1 MRATPFAPRAV
12 LLQQNQSPPPVGAPA
27 PGANTCPPHS
37 HRGGAPTTKPNPTPT
52 RRGTRPGCE
61 CVPDP
66 FAPRAVLLQPNQT
79 QLRPVGAPAPGA
91 NACPPVRTE
100 AVLLRGPLQPNR
112 IPMRIIPH
120 RFHQPR
126 PDRVGYDISG
136 QRLEVILPAHCPIM
150 KTPLPYAPPDSPRT
164 NTPHP
169 PHHSAE
175 GLVIQLHQPMEMIRH
190 HDIAP
195 GLNTV
200 LQRLH
205 TQGIDQNPGIVQVG
219 ENRFAFLGN
228 GGNEVQPAS
237 LGHAPKTQ
245 TVGLVGCL

>member
-1 MRATPFAPRAV
+1 
-12 LLQQNQSPPPVGAPA
+12 
-27 PGANTCPPHS
+27 
-37 HRGGAPTTKPNPTPT
+37 KPIPTPP
-52 RRGTRPGCE
+52 RRST
-61 CVPDP
+61 
-66 FAPRAVLLQPNQT
+66 
-79 QLRPVGAPAPGA
+79 
-91 NACPPVRTE
+91 
-100 AVLLRGPLQPNR
+100 
-112 IPMRIIPH
+112 
-120 RFHQPR
+120 R

-136 QRLEVILPAHCPIM
+136 QRLEAILPAHRPIM
-150 KTPLPYAPPDSPRT
+150 KTPLPYTPPDLPRT

-175 GLVIQLHQPMEMIRH
+175 RLIIQLPQPMEMIRH

-219 ENRFAFLGN
+219 ENRLAILGN

-237 LGHAPKTQ
+237 LG
-245 TVGLVGCL
+245 

>member
-1 MRATPFAPRAV
+1 MRAHPFR
-12 LLQQNQSPPPVGAPA
+12 
-27 PGANTCPPHS
+27 TE
-37 HRGGAPTTKPNPTPT
+37 GGAPTTKPIPTPT
-52 RRGTRPGCE
+52 RRSTRPGCE
-61 CVPDP
+61 CVLIS
-66 FAPRAVLLQPNQT
+66 FAPRAVLLQPSRT
-79 QLRPVGAPAPGA
+79 HLRPVGVPAPGA

-100 AVLLRGPLQPNR
+100 AVLLWGPLQPNR
-112 IPMRIIPH
+112 ISMRIILH
-120 RFHQPR
+120 RLHQPR

-136 QRLEVILPAHCPIM
+136 QRLEVIVPAHRPIM
-150 KTPLPYAPPDSPRT
+150 KTPLPYTPPDPPRT

-175 GLVIQLHQPMEMIRH
+175 RLVIQLHQPMEMIRH

-219 ENRFAFLGN
+219 ENRLAILGN

-237 LGHAPKTQ
+237 LGHTPKTQ

>member
-1 MRATPFAPRAV
+1 MRAHPFR
-12 LLQQNQSPPPVGAPA
+12 
-27 PGANTCPPHS
+27 TE
-37 HRGGAPTTKPNPTPT
+37 GGAPTTKPIPTPT
-52 RRGTRPGCE
+52 RRSTRPGCSYG
-61 CVPDP
+61 V
-66 FAPRAVLLQPNQT
+66 LQPH
-79 QLRPVGAPAPGA
+79 
-91 NACPPVRTE
+91 
-100 AVLLRGPLQPNR
+100 R

-120 RFHQPR
+120 RLHQPR

-136 QRLEVILPAHCPIM
+136 QRLEVILPAHRPIM
-150 KTPLPYAPPDSPRT
+150 KPPLPYTPPDPPRT

-175 GLVIQLHQPMEMIRH
+175 RLVIQLHQPMEMIRH

-205 TQGIDQNPGIVQVG
+205 TQGIDQSPSVVQIG
-219 ENRFAFLGN
+219 ENRFAFLSN

-237 LGHAPKTQ
+237 LGHTPKTQ